1 MALVMGYWEFL
12 MNTGNKILNNH
23 FLKTPIMNNST
34 ENIDNEY
41 VPTAIIVIREN
52 NKPPEI
58 KAIKDYIYKIFATD
72 VEEQLIKDIAMELLD
87 CNKIENRHTH
97 THTHTHTSKVNSYFI
112 GKKNNTP
119 IDVIVVE

>member
-12 MNTGNKILNNH
+12 MNTGNKNLNNH

-97 THTHTHTSKVNSYFI
+97 THTHTHTQ
-112 GKKNNTP
+112 GKLLFHWKK
-119 IDVIVVE
+119 E